1 MAARGRSSFICPN
14 CHALYR
20 VVGVEIGLEIVER
33 EVTCLAC
40 GGPMPA
46 REGNLVLKYFLLRKG
61 GRIQKWGQRYPDRG
75 PDTQEFKST

>member
-1 MAARGRSSFICPN
+1 
-14 CHALYR
+14 
-20 VVGVEIGLEIVER
+20 
-33 EVTCLAC
+33 
-40 GGPMPA
+40 MPA